1 MAEGGGAA
9 PPPEARRAGVART
22 VSLAIALVVA
32 IVTFVA
38 GVGVG
43 WFVFNPAAPRA
54 TFVVGTNVPFP
65 PFESYNDT
73 TGAFEGFD
81 IDISQLIANAL
92 GRTLVVR
99 NFNDFDLLLATVGQ
113 GGLDMAASGI
123 TMSGTKGAT
132 RNLTM
137 SFSSPYYNANQ
148 AVIAIASDTTT
159 CPSNVCDA
167 TQLGNKTI
175 GVQSGTTSEGWVDTY
190 ITPFDPNNKTDIH
203 RYSSVSTELQDL
215 RNKVYEF
222 MIIDAGPAN
231 SLVGS
236 SGGGLRLVG
245 TIITNELYGF
255 AVAHNDPHGYLATI
269 NSVLS
274 RIQSDGTYQKLIT
287 KWFGT

>member
-9 PPPEARRAGVART
+9 PPPEARRTGAARS
-22 VSLAIALVVA
+22 VSLAVTIVIAVVMLL
-32 IVTFVA
+32 A
-38 GVGVG
+38 GVGIG
-43 WFVFNPAAPRA
+43 WFLFRPAPSEQ

-73 TGAFEGFD
+73 TGKFEGFD

-99 NFNDFDLLLATVGQ
+99 NFNDFDLLLATVGK
-113 GGLDMAASGI
+113 GGVDMAASGI
-123 TMSGTKGAT
+123 TMSGSKGAT

-137 SFSSPYYNANQ
+137 SFSNPYYNANQ
-148 AVIAIASDTTT
+148 AVITLASDATT
-159 CPSNVCDA
+159 CPSSICTA

-190 ITPFDPNNKTDIH
+190 VTPFDPNNKTDIH
-203 RYSSVSTELQDL
+203 RYASVTTELQDL
-215 RNKVYEF
+215 RNGVYEY

-231 SLVGS
+231 SIVSS
-236 SGGGLRLVG
+236 SGGTLKLVG

-255 AVAHNDPHGYLATI
+255 AVQKGDPHDYLPTI

-274 RIQSDGTYQKLIT
+274 QIVANGTYNDLLA
-287 KWFGT
+287 KWFGP